1 MPSKPPTGEPPKLFD
16 RRAVRLH
23 RDRAAPHVGA
33 VAPVLAEVAER
44 LLDRLE
50 DTTLRFHRALD
61 LGGRGIVAPLLA
73 ARGIETVVAAD
84 LSPRMVARNEGLKVV
99 ADEEWLP
106 FGSAAFDLIVANFS
120 LHWANDL
127 PGALIQLR
135 RALAPNG
142 LFLAAM
148 PVLGTLGALRD
159 GLAEAETGLRGA
171 ASPRV
176 SPFPTLGDCASLLNR
191 AGFALPVAD
200 ADTIRLAY
208 ADPLA
213 LLKDLRAAGETNAV
227 AARDRRIPSRALF
240 PAALAR
246 APRIEE
252 RISVTLEFAIMTGWG
267 VPGEETPQ
275 VARLKNWAKTHP
287 ADPRSPR

>member
-1 MPSKPPTGEPPKLFD
+1 MPSKPPTSEPPKLFD

-23 RDRAAPHVGA
+23 RERAARHVGA
-33 VAPVLAEVAER
+33 VRPVLTEVAER

-84 LSPRMVARNEGLKVV
+84 LSPRMAAVNSGLRVV
-99 ADEEWLP
+99 ADEECLP
-106 FGSAAFDLIVANFS
+106 FGTAAFDLIVASLS

-148 PVLGTLGALRD
+148 PVLGTLGPLRD
-159 GLAEAETGLRGA
+159 ALAETEASLRGT

-208 ADPLA
+208 ASPLA

-227 AARDRRIPSRALF
+227 AARDRRTPPRALF

-246 APRIEE
+246 TPRTEE
-252 RISVTLEFAIMTGWG
+252 RMSATIEFAIMTGWG
-267 VPGEETPQ
+267 VAGEDTPA
-275 VARLKNWAKTHP
+275 VLRLRNWAATHP
-287 ADPRSPR
+287 PKNG